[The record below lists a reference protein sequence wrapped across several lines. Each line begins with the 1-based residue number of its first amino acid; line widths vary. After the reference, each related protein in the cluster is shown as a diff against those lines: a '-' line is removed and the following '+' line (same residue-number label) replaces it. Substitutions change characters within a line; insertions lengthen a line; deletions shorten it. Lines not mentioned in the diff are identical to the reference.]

1 MDSIAGICNPEGNV
15 FGLMPHPEKFIHKWT
30 HPYWTRLKL
39 EEEGDGFA
47 IFKNAV
53 DFVKKL

>member
-1 MDSIAGICNPEGNV
+1 MS
-15 FGLMPHPEKFIHKWT
+15 HPEKFIHKWM

-39 EEEGDGFA
+39 EEEGGGFV

-53 DFVKKL
+53 EFAKKKL